1 MNGKMFSK
9 PQDEISFTG
18 KGLNLTLALILFLSG
33 SFCIF
38 ENAAGQPDQGKLS
51 VLEMS
56 LEELLNLEVISASK
70 IAEKTSDAPATINLI
85 TENQI
90 RTRGYSNLEEVLND
104 IPGIEIQRKASVEY
118 SNYVTVRGIDGS
130 EKFIIMMDGMRIN
143 SPAGTPLAIVYNYP
157 VTHVRQIEI
166 VMGPASALYGV
177 DAFTG
182 VINIITKKGAE
193 ANGVVINGS
202 YGNYQTTNNS
212 FMAGAGNEDISFVLS
227 GNFYFSEEPY
237 FPDIYKDKYT
247 WYNQHYK
254 TGGEVMTSPWDNT
267 IVNLPIQEYETPT
280 TSYAIHAKLNV
291 KDFEVGYFRNYE
303 SHSSS
308 ISTLPEYTVY
318 SEDASFK
325 FMVESFYST
334 YNYESKSKKWRLLT
348 TLSHSRDE
356 VNPNSLYINNY
367 TSYYRGYKYAFNRSL
382 KIEEQFTYLISE
394 ESSLIAGISYED
406 ITALPKTGDMPFAFN
421 RNLAA
426 DFQGIY
432 YLGTNI
438 SDQNGNDLTTA
449 QDFYYLQY
457 QNLGTFLQWR
467 TLIASKLSFTLGGRL
482 DFNTRYRTTLN
493 PRAGLVYT
501 PTDKLKLKVLYG
513 KAYLSPSP
521 YRQYQHYGSFRPTID
536 SVGGGISGL
545 QADFWRL
552 PGEDLES
559 QKISTYEIG
568 SSYIFNSNLILTLNG
583 FLNDVADILA
593 SESFTG
599 QSFKGIPVSIIERP
613 VNKGTAYTY
622 GATARIDFKKNWKSF
637 TINSFLAYT
646 FVDGEIDGRQIPFA
660 AQNTVKAVLDL
671 NFKRISAS
679 IGYLYRSE
687 SFHRSLRDASG
698 NLLSSD
704 PYGVINLSGRYVI
717 VERERFDMDCFG
729 KITNLLNS
737 KYYNV
742 PIGGAESIRMAPQ
755 DPLRFLLGIQLQ
767 FQ

>member
-1 MNGKMFSK
+1 MNMKFRGFNSI
-9 PQDEISFTG
+9 ERAF
-18 KGLNLTLALILFLSG
+18 ILFLSVLC
-33 SFCIF
+33 CIF
-38 ENAAGQPDQGKLS
+38 ENAAGQIDQGKLS

-70 IAEKTSDAPATINLI
+70 IAEKSSDAPATIHVI
-85 TENQI
+85 TDNQI
-90 RTRGYSNLEEVLND
+90 KTRGYANLEDVLND
-104 IPGIEIQRKASVEY
+104 IPGVELQRKASVEY
-118 SNYVTVRGIDGS
+118 SNYVTIRGIDGS

-143 SPAGTPLAIVYNYP
+143 SPTGTPLAIVYNYP

-182 VINIITKKGAE
+182 VINIITKKGTE
-193 ANGVVINGS
+193 VNGVVINGS

-212 FMAGAGNEDISFVLS
+212 FMAGAGNEDISFVLT
-227 GNFYFSEEPY
+227 GNFYFSAEPF
-237 FPDIYKDKYT
+237 FPDIYKDQYS

-254 TGGEVMTSPWDNT
+254 TDGEMLTSPWDNT
-267 IVNLPIQEYETPT
+267 IVTLPIQEYETPT
-280 TSYAIHAKLNV
+280 TSYAVHAKLNV

-318 SEDASFK
+318 SKDASFK

-334 YNYESKSKKWRLLT
+334 YNYQSKNEKWRLLT

-356 VNPNSLYINNY
+356 INPASQYINTY
-367 TSYYRGYKYAFNRSL
+367 TSYFPGHKYAFNRSL

-406 ITALPKTGDMPFAFN
+406 ITALPKTGDMPVDFD
-421 RNLAA
+421 RTLAA
-426 DFQGIY
+426 DFQDIY

-438 SDQNGNDLTTA
+438 YDQNGNDLTIP

-457 QNLGTFLQWR
+457 QNLGTFIQWR
-467 TLIASKLSFTLGGRL
+467 TLLAKKLSLTLGGRF
-482 DFNTRYRTTLN
+482 DFNTRYKTTLN
-493 PRAGLVYT
+493 PRAGLIYT
-501 PTDKLKLKVLYG
+501 PSDKLKIKVLYG
-513 KAYLSPSP
+513 RAYLSPSP

-536 SVGGGISGL
+536 SVSGGISGL
-545 QADFWRL
+545 QSDFWRL

-559 QKISTYEIG
+559 QKITTYEVG
-568 SSYIFNSNLILTLNG
+568 LSYVVKSNLIMTLNG
-583 FLNDVADILA
+583 FFNDVADILS

-599 QSFKGIPVSIIERP
+599 QTFKGIPVSIIERP
-613 VNKGTAYTY
+613 VNRGTASTY
-622 GATARIDFKKNWKSF
+622 GGTARIDFKKKWGAF
-637 TINSFLAYT
+637 TLNSFLAYT
-646 FVDGEIDGRQIPFA
+646 FLDGKIDGRQIPFT
-660 AQNTVKAVLDL
+660 AQNTVKAIVDL
-671 NFKRISAS
+671 NFKRISTS

-687 SFHRSLRDASG
+687 SFHRSLQDGSG

-704 PYGVINLSGRYVI
+704 PYGVINLFGRYVI
-717 VERERFDMDCFG
+717 VDRERFETGCFV

-742 PIGGAESIRMAPQ
+742 PVGGAESIKMAPQ
-755 DPLRFLLGIQLQ
+755 DPIRFLLGIQLQ

>member
-1 MNGKMFSK
+1 MKFRGFNSLGR
-9 PQDEISFTG
+9 
-18 KGLNLTLALILFLSG
+18 TLVLLLSVT
-33 SFCIF
+33 FCIS
-38 ENAAGQPDQGKLS
+38 ENAAGQIDQEKLS
-51 VLEMS
+51 VLDMS
-56 LEELLNLEVISASK
+56 LEELLSLEVISASR
-70 IAEKTSDAPATINLI
+70 IPEKTSDAPATIHLI
-85 TENQI
+85 TDNQI
-90 RTRGYSNLEEVLND
+90 KTRGYANLEDVLND
-104 IPGIEIQRKASVEY
+104 IPGVEIQRKASVEY
-118 SNYVTVRGIDGS
+118 SNYVTLRGIDGS

-143 SPAGTPLAIVYNYP
+143 SPTGTPLAIVNNYP
-157 VTHVRQIEI
+157 VTHVKQIEI

-182 VINIITKKGAE
+182 VINIITKKGTE

-202 YGNYQTTNNS
+202 YGNFQTTNNS
-212 FMAGAGNEDISFVLS
+212 FMAGAGNEDISFVLT

-237 FPDIYKDKYT
+237 FPDIYRDEYT
-247 WYNQHYK
+247 WYNQHYI
-254 TGGEVMTSPWDNT
+254 TDGEMLTSPWDPT
-267 IVNLPIQEYETPT
+267 IVKLPIQEYETPT
-280 TSYAIHAKLNV
+280 TSYAIHAKLNA
-291 KDFEVGYFRNYE
+291 KDFEVGYFRNFE

-318 SEDASFK
+318 SKETSFK

-334 YNYESKSKKWRLLT
+334 YNYTSKSEKWRLLT

-356 VNPNSLYINNY
+356 INPSTQYVNTY
-367 TSYYRGYKYAFNRSL
+367 TSYHPGYKYAFNRSL
-382 KIEEQFTYLISE
+382 KIEEQFTYLFSE

-406 ITALPKTGDMPFAFN
+406 ITALPKTGDMPFAFD
-421 RNLAA
+421 RTLAA
-426 DFQGIY
+426 EFQDIH

-438 SDQNGNDLTTA
+438 YDQNGNDLSIS

-467 TLIASKLSFTLGGRL
+467 TLLAKKLSLTLGGRL
-482 DFNTRYRTTLN
+482 DFNTRYNTTLN

-501 PTDKLKLKVLYG
+501 PSDKLKIKVLYG

-521 YRQYQHYGSFRPTID
+521 YRQYQHYGSFRPTTD
-536 SVGGGISGL
+536 SVSGGISGL
-545 QADFWRL
+545 QSDFWRL

-559 QKISTYEIG
+559 QKITTYEIG

-583 FLNDVADILA
+583 FVNDVDNILS

-613 VNKGTAYTY
+613 VNKGTASTY
-622 GATARIDFKKNWKSF
+622 GGTVRIDFKKNWEPF
-637 TINSFLAYT
+637 TLNSFLAYT
-646 FVDGEIDGRQIPFA
+646 FVDGEIDGRQIPYT
-660 AQNTVKAVLDL
+660 AQNTVKAIVDL

-717 VERERFDMDCFG
+717 VDRARFETECFV

-742 PIGGAESIRMAPQ
+742 PVGGAESIQMAPQ